1 MNHLVEIAV
10 SCINAILMVYVLNL
24 FFSSIANRKYTR
36 FIHFILLWLI
46 IAIHTVILCT
56 VMNKILNITLFVL
69 LAYVASVLYNL
80 KWYGRIL
87 FVLTITAI
95 SSIAELITNF
105 LFISIYSVDFQTT
118 MSGAFYILGILLSK
132 TILLFIILFIRTKV
146 KKALYANS
154 PKKIITI
161 LLIPLSSIM
170 MMLLVYYCLMQLESI
185 SDPLVWGVLIC
196 CSLYIAFNYI
206 VFYFVERIYDDAQK
220 DIELNVAQGIIAKQS
235 EQYTQLL
242 ESNKEIKAIRHDYN
256 NITTGLI
263 SEIEKGNYDVAL
275 DELYKLKRSF
285 NESTLLSNNIGIV
298 HLLVNQK
305 KALASESDITIDFE
319 YHDLCKIKISDID
332 LAIILGN
339 ALDNAIEASRLLP
352 LGIERKIY
360 LNIKMHNNNISVLI
374 KNNVVENVDVNNLTT
389 TKKSKSMH
397 GFGIESMRQLVEKHR
412 GELIFNC
419 QNLVFETYIVL
430 TNIND

>member
-1 MNHLVEIAV
+1 MNQFVEIIICFVNAV
-10 SCINAILMVYVLNL
+10 LMICTLNL
-24 FFSSIANRKYTR
+24 FFSSISKPNYNWPIRVISSCVLLILHIAILYKVTNT
-36 FIHFILLWLI
+36 ILNLCLFILI
-46 IAIHTVILCT
+46 TYAIS
-56 VMNKILNITLFVL
+56 F
-69 LAYVASVLYNL
+69 LYNL
-80 KWYGRIL
+80 KWYAKIL
-87 FVLTITAI
+87 FALTVTALSNVSEVLT
-95 SSIAELITNF
+95 SF
-105 LFISIYSVDFQTT
+105 LFILCRGVSFQET
-118 MSGAFYILGILLSK
+118 MVGVFYIIGIFLSK
-132 TILLFIILFIRTKV
+132 TILLFVILFIRTNV
-146 KKALYANS
+146 RRALYANS
-154 PKKIITI
+154 PQKITTI

-220 DIELNVAQGIIAKQS
+220 DVELNVARGIITKQS

-242 ESNKEIKAIRHDYN
+242 ESNREIKAIRHDYN
-256 NITTGLI
+256 NFTTGLI
-263 SEIEKGNYDVAL
+263 SEIEKGNYDIAL
-275 DELYKLKRSF
+275 EELYKLKHSF

-298 HLLVNQK
+298 HLLVDQK
-305 KALASESDITIDFE
+305 MALARESDITIDFE
-319 YHDLCKIKISDID
+319 YHDLSKIKISDID

-389 TKKSKSMH
+389 TKKSKNMH
-397 GFGIESMRQLVEKHR
+397 GFGIESMRQLVEKYR

-419 QNLVFETYIVL
+419 QNLVFETYIML
-430 TNIND
+430 TNSNE

>member
-1 MNHLVEIAV
+1 MNHFVEIVV

-24 FFSSIANRKYTR
+24 FFSSIANRKYSR
-36 FIHFILLWLI
+36 SIHFIFLWLLI
-46 IAIHTVILCT
+46 VIQAVILCAVT
-56 VMNKILNITLFVL
+56 NKILNISLFMLVVYGL
-69 LAYVASVLYNL
+69 SVLYDL
-80 KWYGRIL
+80 KWYGKLL
-87 FVLTITAI
+87 FVLTITALT
-95 SSIAELITNF
+95 SIAELITNF

-118 MSGAFYILGILLSK
+118 MSGAFNILGILLSK
-132 TILLFIILFIRTKV
+132 TILLFIILFIRTNV

-170 MMLLVYYCLMQLESI
+170 MMLLVYYCLMQLELI

-305 KALASESDITIDFE
+305 KTLASESDITIDFE

-389 TKKSKSMH
+389 TKKSKNMH
-397 GFGIESMRQLVEKHR
+397 GFGIESMRQLVEKYR